1 MAVHTGIEV
10 LRDGN
15 FDLLAGRHVGLL
27 ANPSSIDSAL
37 RNTCD
42 ILGQTPQINLVALF
56 SPEHGLAASA
66 PDAAKVAS
74 IRDKQTGLP
83 VYSLYGETYRP
94 TAEMLTDI
102 DVIVCDIQDI
112 GVRYYTYV
120 WTVAHILE
128 AAGEHGVDV
137 VILDRPNPL
146 GGIEIVGPSIEDRV
160 ASFVGRFPVPMRHG
174 LTLGELTQMVNDIWN
189 PTPANLTVIKCDD
202 WQRSMEWQDTG
213 LPWVPPSPAMPH
225 LSTVQQYPGA
235 CLVEGTTLSEGRG
248 TALPF
253 EIVGAPWIDAP
264 TLAKHLNTRRWDGV
278 LFRPHIFEPTDS
290 KWRGETCQGVQVHVM
305 DVAKWNSIEVWLG
318 IIREIR
324 LMHPEQ
330 FEWLPPQ
337 SPGVEAG
344 DVYHF
349 DRLMGSD
356 AVRHQI
362 NDGALLTEIMADWDD
377 FQQAFKKQRESFLLY
392 E

>member
-1 MAVHTGIEV
+1 MAVRTGIEV
-10 LRDGN
+10 LRDES
-15 FDLLAGRHVGLL
+15 FELLTGRRIGLL
-27 ANPSSIDSAL
+27 VNPSSVDSTL
-37 RNTCD
+37 YNTGD
-42 ILGQTPQINLVALF
+42 ILWQAPLVDLVALF

-74 IRDKQTGLP
+74 FKDKRTGLP

-94 TAEMLTDI
+94 TADMLADI

-137 VILDRPNPL
+137 VVLDRPNPL
-146 GGIEIVGPSIEDRV
+146 GGVEIVGPPVEERFT
-160 ASFVGRFPVPMRHG
+160 SFVGLFPVPICHG
-174 LTLGELTQMVNDIWN
+174 LTLGELTWMVNDVWN
-189 PTPANLTVIKCDD
+189 PTPAALKVVKCEG
-202 WQRSMEWQDTG
+202 WQRSMEWEDTG
-213 LPWVPPSPAMPH
+213 LTWVTPSPAMPH
-225 LSTVQQYPGA
+225 LSTLQQYPGA
-235 CLVEGTTLSEGRG
+235 CLIEGTRLSEGRG

-264 TLAKHLNTRRWDGV
+264 TLTKQLNAQEWDGV
-278 LFRPHIFEPTDS
+278 LFRPHTFEPTDS
-290 KWRGETCQGVQVHVM
+290 KWRGETCHGVQVHILDAVKWRS
-305 DVAKWNSIEVWLG
+305 VAVWLG

-324 LMHPEQ
+324 LLYPEQ

-344 DVYHF
+344 AVYHF
-349 DRLMGSD
+349 DRLIGSN
-356 AVRHQI
+356 AVRCQI
-362 NDGALLTEIMADWDD
+362 DAGAPIADIMADWDD
-377 FQQAFKKQRESFLLY
+377 SQRAFKKQREPFLLY